1 MSSRLDEIKAR
12 AEAAT
17 KGPWSDS
24 AGDGYGPFLAI
35 NSAGATVARCDY
47 GPYEGSRDAEFV
59 AHARSDVPALV
70 AAVEEVLELHKPA
83 IWPPSSFSFDDPT
96 ATRCKG
102 CARRYPCPTVQA
114 INTALG
120 EGQK

>member
-1 MSSRLDEIKAR
+1 MPMSSRLDEIKAR
-12 AEAAT
+12 AEKVAAKREDT
-17 KGPWSDS
+17 EPT
-24 AGDGYGPFLAI
+24 F
-35 NSAGATVARCDY
+35 
-47 GPYEGSRDAEFV
+47 AEF
-59 AHARSDVPALV
+59 AAILRLGNFDVPVLV